1 MHSETVKSSPRQT
14 NDLGFVL
21 TLRIDSVNSRR
32 RHVFPQKARYPQEY
46 RSLKIRRTSCFYG
59 NLFALILGSAYFSP
73 TDVLLDWS
81 RHRILDMKT
90 RENTMLSSYV
100 GFPAGLLTTAAN
112 IPEVSKTYRSRSGE
126 GLSFRNVGN
135 TRKRSRAVDRLW
147 RNESF
152 DARHRSKRG
161 GPCSCIG
168 VNRNEVDFRS
178 HTHTGVD
185 HARHR
190 DD

>member
-1 MHSETVKSSPRQT
+1 MVVVGMLSLRKQDIDKSIGLS
-14 NDLGFVL
+14 
-21 TLRIDSVNSRR
+21 
-32 RHVFPQKARYPQEY
+32 
-46 RSLKIRRTSCFYG
+46 KIRRTSCFYG

-126 GLSFRNVGN
+126 GLSFRMLVIL
-135 TRKRSRAVDRLW
+135 RKRSRAVDR
-147 RNESF
+147 
-152 DARHRSKRG
+152 
-161 GPCSCIG
+161 
-168 VNRNEVDFRS
+168 
-178 HTHTGVD
+178 
-185 HARHR
+185 
-190 DD
+190 